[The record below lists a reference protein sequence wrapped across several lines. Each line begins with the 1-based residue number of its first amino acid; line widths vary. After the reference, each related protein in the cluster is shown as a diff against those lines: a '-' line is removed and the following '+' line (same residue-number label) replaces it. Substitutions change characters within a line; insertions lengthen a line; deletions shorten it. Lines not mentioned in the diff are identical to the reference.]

1 MKSFKTIRSVFSV
14 AILLASVLGSN
25 NLMAESKDGSLS
37 VDICAPES
45 EDDSSE
51 EDLYINVDKW
61 ATFPGGNMK
70 AAAFITENIKYPEDA
85 VSNGVQGRVY
95 VKFVVEKDG
104 SISDVEVVRSV
115 HPLLDAEAVHVVKL
129 MPKWKPA
136 ENRGMP
142 VRSVYTLPLSF
153 RITDVQTNKKVLP

>member
-51 EDLYINVDKW
+51 DDLYINVDKR
-61 ATFPGGNMK
+61 ATFPGGHIKM
-70 AAAFITENIKYPEDA
+70 AAFIKENIKYPEFAAD
-85 VSNGVQGRVY
+85 NGVQGRVI
-95 VKFVVEKDG
+95 VNFVVDKDG
-104 SISDVEVVRSV
+104 SISDIKVVRGV
-115 HPLLDAEAVHVVKL
+115 HPSLDAEAVRVVKL
-129 MPKWKPA
+129 MPKWQPA
-136 ENRGMP
+136 ERGGKP
-142 VRSVYTLPLSF
+142 VRTKYMLPLSF
-153 RITDVQTNKKVLP
+153 RITDVQTNKKEQP